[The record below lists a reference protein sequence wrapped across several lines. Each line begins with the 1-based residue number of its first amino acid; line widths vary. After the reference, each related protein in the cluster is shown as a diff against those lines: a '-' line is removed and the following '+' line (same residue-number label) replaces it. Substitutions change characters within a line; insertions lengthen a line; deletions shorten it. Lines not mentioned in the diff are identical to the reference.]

1 MELIDEQEKL
11 LDPLKYYKT
20 ELTEKFL
27 NKLTDTFKKLLKESN
42 IDIEVN
48 RKSVEEYN
56 EISSTK
62 AKNENILKWLKRFS
76 YLVIISSIC
85 LTIYEINNITILK
98 KLFDMN
104 KNIYNITIKTVITG
118 FFIIALSILN
128 FKYIN
133 KKKYIY
139 IQKIEEL
146 GTELKAKQEENF
158 KYSSLA

>member
-1 MELIDEQEKL
+1 M
-11 LDPLKYYKT
+11 
-20 ELTEKFL
+20 
-27 NKLTDTFKKLLKESN
+27 
-42 IDIEVN
+42 
-48 RKSVEEYN
+48 EEYN

-133 KKKYIY
+133 KKLKKLKKKQDMSNSVILLELFKIY
-139 IQKIEEL
+139 SK
-146 GTELKAKQEENF
+146 EN
-158 KYSSLA
+158 KK